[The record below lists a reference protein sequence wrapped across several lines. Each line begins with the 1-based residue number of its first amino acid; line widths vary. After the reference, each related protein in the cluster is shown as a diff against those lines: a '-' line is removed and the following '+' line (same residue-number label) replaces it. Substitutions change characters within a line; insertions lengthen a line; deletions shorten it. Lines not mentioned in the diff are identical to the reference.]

1 MVSVERLSYH
11 DDASDGGG
19 GLREPFL
26 EPQRKPITEF
36 IDGRVRRV
44 VARRRNEYEKV
55 LREGHLLIVA
65 NDEETRRRM
74 NYSPLVPISEEWGPA
89 SVLVNTEGD
98 LFFPKWVRHRFSFV
112 IAHGEEYDLI
122 LPKGKKRIW
131 ERQGRVNWKTYS
143 PSRVVSELIT
153 PRVVGCEDGIRY
165 CEHITESKES
175 GQMLGVLNKV
185 GELTFEAL
193 RRRVLQKSDLE
204 GITQLIAVYLVNSG
218 LSDAVLPEKQKI
230 MEKLL
235 LAAGF
240 FSQEGKRN
248 LLGVMMRFFSARL
261 IAELRLDGIVPA
273 TRVKYRMNAE
283 LVRFDRER
291 TRALLSETA
300 DRRIEMLISNFS
312 LFDDGK
318 RKLLTSVQKREQ
330 VRSIVANLAG
340 WSKELREDVKVKPY
354 KASVTMV
361 AIRFIGGSFSRNDQE
376 RWEKILG
383 EEGVRK
389 ALGERIIPLFGT
401 GREEDYQKARQLL
414 VDSQALLRKI
424 LEEHK
429 DIYPEK
435 S

>member
-1 MVSVERLSYH
+1 MADVPYRINEDNVFNQPAGLPPTAVPAEGLVPENIPVSSPIQPVSLQIQPIEPVPGLQVPPPQAAAVEQSTVSYPQTSSINLGQPM
-11 DDASDGGG
+11 DQTVVYAGFG
-19 GLREPFL
+19 RRFL
-26 EPQRKPITEF
+26 ATI
-36 IDGRVRRV
+36 IDGFV
-44 VARRRNEYEKV
+44 V
-55 LREGHLLIVA
+55 GLIEFA
-65 NDEETRRRM
+65 IMFSTG
-74 NYSPLVPISEEWGPA
+74 LVFG
-89 SVLVNTEGD
+89 LVNLAG
-98 LFFPKWVRHRFSFV
+98 VR
-112 IAHGEEYDLI
+112 
-122 LPKGKKRIW
+122 
-131 ERQGRVNWKTYS
+131 
-143 PSRVVSELIT
+143 
-153 PRVVGCEDGIRY
+153 
-165 CEHITESKES
+165 
-175 GQMLGVLNKV
+175 
-185 GELTFEAL
+185 
-193 RRRVLQKSDLE
+193 
-204 GITQLIAVYLVNSG
+204 
-218 LSDAVLPEKQKI
+218 I
-230 MEKLL
+230 M
-235 LAAGF
+235 
-240 FSQEGKRN
+240 
-248 LLGVMMRFFSARL
+248 LGVMMRFFSARL
-261 IAELRLDGIVPA
+261 IAELRLDGIVSA